1 MLNFEQLYPNNA
13 MLKKGI
19 LIFSSFLYFLTAN
32 AQESRFKLGLRFAPG
47 ISSTRVEDLDENDL
61 RNFTANSSALRFS
74 AGLSGDFFFGR
85 NYAFYSGLWFTVMN
99 ANVKGVYDS
108 LGIVKGAANSDMNIQ
123 YLQIPVA
130 LKLFTNEIA
139 TDARLFF
146 TVGGTGSIAIK
157 KAELDFTSDVPNN
170 TFKNPDPSDAYS
182 ILDVGLLLGAGVEY
196 RLGEATSVFGGL
208 SYNRGLLNVSSK
220 SGPLGWG
227 NTNVT
232 DKYNVSLGIFSL
244 EMGVYF

>member
-1 MLNFEQLYPNNA
+1 MLNFEQLNPNNA

-19 LIFSSFLYFLTAN
+19 LIFSSFLCFLTLN
-32 AQESRFKLGLRFAPG
+32 AQDSRFKLGLRFAPG
-47 ISSTRVEDLDENDL
+47 ISSTRVEDLDDTDY
-61 RNFTANSSALRFS
+61 RAFTANSSALRFS

-99 ANVKGVYDS
+99 ANIKGVFDS
-108 LGIVKGAANSDMNIQ
+108 TGLKGAANSDMNIQ

-139 TDARLFF
+139 TDARLYFI
-146 TVGGTGSIAIK
+146 VGGTGSIAIK
-157 KAELDFTSDVPNN
+157 KAELDFTSDVPDK
-170 TFKNPDPSDAYS
+170 FKNPDPADAYS
-182 ILDVGLLLGAGVEY
+182 ILDAGLLLGAGVEY

-220 SGPLGWG
+220 SGPLGWR

-232 DKYNVSLGIFSL
+232 DRYNVSLGIFSL